1 MDGTGGIQ
9 EFCNTIA
16 GVWSNKKQA
25 QSDPTGYVWS
35 YIQWDLL
42 GDSRLKS
49 KQWYKNDGIVYRE
62 RCFNAYEEGGHVILD
77 IHKLDWTPIGHK
89 LKWRPI
95 AKGEWLL
102 NGEYVYEGMDVFYEG
117 RLTRDNYYSWDRG
130 FKNGKLTYGSN
141 KAPFKF
147 DRV

>member
-1 MDGTGGIQ
+1 M
-9 EFCNTIA
+9 
-16 GVWSNKKQA
+16 
-25 QSDPTGYVWS
+25 
-35 YIQWDLL
+35 

-62 RCFNAYEEGGHVILD
+62 RCFNAYEEDGHVILD